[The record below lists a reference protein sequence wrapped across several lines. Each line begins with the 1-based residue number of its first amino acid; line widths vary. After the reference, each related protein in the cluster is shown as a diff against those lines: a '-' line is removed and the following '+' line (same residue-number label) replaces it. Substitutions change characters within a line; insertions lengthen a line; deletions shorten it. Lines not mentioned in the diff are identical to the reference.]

1 MQTLVPTTAN
11 HGGVLMIKTSA
22 TAMFLFVAG
31 ATTAGAVDLKDL
43 MPCRTAAARLCD
55 RSQGMDAAAL
65 YKCGALLAS
74 RQHEVGQR
82 CLDVLKRYGQLSR

>member
-1 MQTLVPTTAN
+1 
-11 HGGVLMIKTSA
+11 MIKTSA

-43 MPCRTAAARLCD
+43 MPCRTATARLCD

-65 YKCGALLAS
+65 YKCGATLAS
-74 RQHEVGQR
+74 RHHEVGR
-82 CLDVLKRYGQLSR
+82 LCLDVLKRYGHLLR